1 MITAMPDTEAYLKTF
16 MLRDETRVVSLRPMQ
31 AGDKI
36 HLLDFFKRIPEEE
49 RFYLKENVTSPEV
62 IQDWT
67 ANIDFGR
74 VIPIVALDG
83 DRIVADATLHR
94 SRTAA
99 RRHVGEIR
107 VVVDPDYR
115 EVGLGRRLIRELLDT
130 ASELGLHRVTFEL
143 VAGQEEPAINA
154 ARSVGFKTVAVLP
167 ERIRDFR
174 GNNQDLVLLDLS
186 LGDRHQWWY

>member
-1 MITAMPDTEAYLKTF
+1 MISA
-16 MLRDETRVVSLRPMQ
+16 
-31 AGDKI
+31 
-36 HLLDFFKRIPEEE
+36 
-49 RFYLKENVTSPEV
+49 
-62 IQDWT
+62 WT
-67 ANIDFGR
+67 GNIDFGR

-107 VVVDPDYR
+107 VVVGPDYR

-130 ASELGLHRVTFEL
+130 ASELGLYRVTFEL

-174 GNNQDLVLLDLS
+174 GNNQDFVLMDLS
-186 LGDRHQWWY
+186 LRDRHQWWY

>member
-1 MITAMPDTEAYLKTF
+1 MITAMPDTEAYPKTV
-16 MLRDETRVVSLRPMQ
+16 MLRDETRVVSIRPMQ
-31 AGDKI
+31 AGDKV

-62 IQDWT
+62 IQAWT

-74 VIPIVALDG
+74 VIPIIALDG

-94 SRTAA
+94 SRASA
-99 RRHVGEIR
+99 RRHVGELR

-130 ASELGLHRVTFEL
+130 AAELGLHRVTFEL
-143 VAGQEEPAINA
+143 VAEREKPAINA
-154 ARSVGFKTVAVLP
+154 ARSVGFKLIAVLP
-167 ERIRDFR
+167 ERIRDFW
-174 GNNQDLVLLDLS
+174 GNSQDIVLMDMS
-186 LGDRHQWWY
+186 LRDRHQWWY

>member
-1 MITAMPDTEAYLKTF
+1 MITAMPDTEAYPKTV
-16 MLRDETRVVSLRPMQ
+16 MLRDETRVVSIRPMQ
-31 AGDKI
+31 AGDKV

-62 IQDWT
+62 VQAWT
-67 ANIDFGR
+67 GNIDFGR

-143 VAGQEEPAINA
+143 VVGREEPAINA

-174 GNNQDLVLLDLS
+174 GNNQDLVLMDLS
-186 LGDRHQWWY
+186 LRDRHQWWY

>member
-1 MITAMPDTEAYLKTF
+1 MIAAMPDTEAYPKTF
-16 MLRDETRVVSLRPMQ
+16 MLLDETRVVSVRPLQ
-31 AGDKI
+31 AGDKV

-62 IQDWT
+62 IRAWT

-74 VIPIVALDG
+74 VIPIIALDG

-94 SRTAA
+94 SRAAA
-99 RRHVGEIR
+99 RCHVGEIR

-130 ASELGLHRVTFEL
+130 AAELGLHRVTFEL
-143 VAGQEEPAINA
+143 VAGREKPAINA
-154 ARSVGFKTVAVLP
+154 AHSVGFLQVAVLP
-167 ERIRDFR
+167 ERIQDFW
-174 GNNQDLVLLDLS
+174 GNNQDLVLMDMS
-186 LGDRHQWWY
+186 LIDRHQRWY

>member
-1 MITAMPDTEAYLKTF
+1 MPDTEAYPKTV
-16 MLRDETRVVSLRPMQ
+16 MLRDETRVVSIRPMQ
-31 AGDKI
+31 AGDKV

-62 IQDWT
+62 IQAWT

-74 VIPIVALDG
+74 VIPIIALDG

-94 SRTAA
+94 SRASA
-99 RRHVGEIR
+99 RRHVGELR

-130 ASELGLHRVTFEL
+130 AAELGLHRVTFEL
-143 VAGQEEPAINA
+143 VVGREEPAINA
-154 ARSVGFKTVAVLP
+154 ARSVGFKLIAVLP
-167 ERIRDFR
+167 ERIRDFW
-174 GNNQDLVLLDLS
+174 GNNQDLVIMDMS
-186 LGDRHQWWY
+186 LRGRQQWWY

>member
-1 MITAMPDTEAYLKTF
+1 MITAMPDTEAYPKTV
-16 MLRDETRVVSLRPMQ
+16 MLRDETRVVSIRPMQ
-31 AGDKI
+31 AGDKV

-62 IQDWT
+62 IQAWT

-74 VIPIVALDG
+74 VIPIIALDG

-94 SRTAA
+94 SRASA
-99 RRHVGEIR
+99 RRHVGELR

-130 ASELGLHRVTFEL
+130 AAELGLHRVTFEL
-143 VAGQEEPAINA
+143 VAGREKPAINA
-154 ARSVGFKTVAVLP
+154 ARSVGFKLIAVLP
-167 ERIRDFR
+167 ERIRDFW
-174 GNNQDLVLLDLS
+174 GNNQDLVIMDMS
-186 LGDRHQWWY
+186 LRGRQQWWY

>member
-1 MITAMPDTEAYLKTF
+1 MTTAMPDTEAYPKTV
-16 MLRDETRVVSLRPMQ
+16 MLRDETRVVSIRPMQ
-31 AGDKI
+31 AGDKA

-62 IQDWT
+62 IQAWT

-74 VIPIVALDG
+74 VLPIIALDG

-94 SRTAA
+94 SRATA

-130 ASELGLHRVTFEL
+130 AAELGLHRVTFEL
-143 VAGQEEPAINA
+143 VAEREKPAINA
-154 ARSVGFKTVAVLP
+154 ARSVGFKQIAVLP
-167 ERIRDFR
+167 ERIRDFW
-174 GNNQDLVLLDLS
+174 GNNQDLVLMDMS
-186 LGDRHQWWY
+186 LRDRHQWWY